1 MKSTKQSVSFSSSK
15 SIYFLHGQGQRRFFE
30 PISQQKVASL
40 VIHRRVRKFCAR
52 TGKNSGKKKQP
63 CGAQST
69 SLIHFIQDVSMF
81 QRIPM
86 LQRCLSTAHSWEKL
100 SQGLQDESCPE
111 HQRHFEVSFLSHPIL
126 GRPEERLQGNGLL
139 LNFCMIM
146 K

>member
-15 SIYFLHGQGQRRFFE
+15 SIYFLHGQGQRRLFE

-40 VIHRRVRKFCAR
+40 VIHRRVRKFCAW

-100 SQGLQDESCPE
+100 SQGLRDES
-111 HQRHFEVSFLSHPIL
+111 RLNISDILRFLFFLTQFL
-126 GRPEERLQGNGLL
+126 GGLRSDCKVMVY
-139 LNFCMIM
+139 F
-146 K
+146 